1 MDDLWIGVRVSQDAV
16 GLAGEGVGEGPIGK
30 GELVGWVDMIFMLAR
45 MATRLCKTIVQ
56 DDPPAAGDLLETPLR
71 LYRIT
76 DVEPVETLVR
86 CDRWKL
92 RLTVVATRTKRTDPL
107 PELALEA
114 GAHRWTS
121 FPYRAGETPAT
132 VWGSD

>member
-1 MDDLWIGVRVSQDAV
+1 MTTHRYDL
-16 GLAGEGVGEGPIGK
+16 PIGS
-30 GELVGWVDMIFMLAR
+30 
-45 MATRLCKTIVQ
+45 
-56 DDPPAAGDLLETPLR
+56 DPPAAGDLLETPLR